1 MSSMARRGF
10 LRFMAAAPVALP
22 VAAKEAAAGM
32 GLQGLLGG
40 ASFGTNMPEAGGCNP
55 IGYPQD
61 ACAPVNAADWLKQ
74 RLTELMSDES
84 MERMRHDAKHAA
96 RYLDPDLA
104 AMRSVSPSFA
114 YGRQIDR
121 HVDRRIA
128 GERKWMERDAKHIA
142 RKLGL

>member
-1 MSSMARRGF
+1 MTSMARRAF
-10 LRFMAAAPVALP
+10 LRFAAAAPVALP

-40 ASFGTNMPEAGGCNP
+40 ASFGANMPEMGCNTV
-55 IGYPQD
+55 GYPKD

-84 MERMRHDAKHAA
+84 MERMRNDAKHSA

-104 AMRSVSPSFA
+104 SMRSVSPSFA